1 MKNLN
6 NGKVKKYATNVEKNK
21 TIKVAIFEKKKSIV
35 SLEENVEDSPAYL

>member
-21 TIKVAIFEKKKSIV
+21 IIKVAIFEK
-35 SLEENVEDSPAYL
+35 

>member
-21 TIKVAIFEKKKSIV
+21 IIKVGIFEK
-35 SLEENVEDSPAYL
+35 